1 MNVEVILRN
10 KGRSVTTVA
19 PDARIATAVAL
30 LRRHAVG
37 ALVVSRDGASVDGII
52 SERDIVTALADH
64 GAATL
69 DLAVADLMSRHVITC
84 RRDDSVADLAAL
96 MTDKR
101 IRHLPVVD
109 RGKVIGIISIRDL
122 TKWAAEELSTGH
134 ELPDIA
140 RSQKALRAASEL
152 QKQRQLS

>member
-1 MNVEVILRN
+1 MNVEAILRN
-10 KGRSVTTVA
+10 KGRGVTTIA
-19 PDARIATAVAL
+19 PEARIATAVAL

-37 ALVVSRDGASVDGII
+37 ALVVSRDGASLDGII
-52 SERDIVTALADH
+52 SERDVVTALADH

-109 RGKVIGIISIRDL
+109 RGVLAGIVSIGDVVKHRIDEVEGEASSMR
-122 TKWAAEELSTGH
+122 EF
-134 ELPDIA
+134 IA
-140 RSQKALRAASEL
+140 SA
-152 QKQRQLS
+152 